1 MAQVDLIIKT
11 DEEVKKEF
19 NSICEK
25 SGMDMSVVINL
36 FMKAIIREQRIPFD
50 LALNPNKET
59 IEAIEDVKK
68 GKNLSKTFNNFEEMM
83 EDLDV

>member
-25 SGMDMSVVINL
+25 LGMDMSVVINL
-36 FMKAIIREQRIPFD
+36 FMKTVIKEQRIPFD
-50 LALNPNKET
+50 LALNPSKET

-83 EDLDV
+83 ENLNA